1 MRRVLSLWFPTFA
14 TDLIKRRQL
23 RSASPAN
30 AKTSLAVLLTRE
42 VAGRELIARRCEIA
56 SSCGISEA
64 MDLAHARSLLPA
76 NITLHA
82 EPHRPDRDA
91 QALHA
96 LACRLL
102 KFSPL
107 VAPDSPDGIF
117 IDTTGT
123 EMVHKG
129 ESRVIRSLAR
139 GLRKL
144 GLRVRIAA
152 APNFACGWAMARFGP
167 LPFSSV
173 LSGNERQAL
182 APLPVAALHL
192 DEAIQRSFHEIGI
205 TRVEH
210 VFALPRASLAARFGP
225 EILDRL
231 NKALGITP
239 ERIDP
244 ISPPPPLQASLL
256 FEGPTD
262 QWQSIEAAARLVLED
277 LSQQL
282 TTHERGV
289 RRLEIELRR
298 PDSSPEIIPITLSR
312 ASRSF
317 RHLWS
322 LVRSKL
328 ERTDLAQGIEGVLL
342 FACRTARLRHEQ
354 LSNPSL
360 GGSAEQAAQA
370 AWGEFVDTL
379 VDRLGPNS
387 VTRIE
392 PVESHLPEHAF
403 RERSVLE
410 DPPRIRA
417 SITPADRPTR
427 LFTKPEPA
435 EAIALVP
442 DGPVFSLGWRNKRWQ
457 VLACSGPER
466 LGPEWW
472 RWSSEKAPESSA
484 STKQSTK
491 ARGTKCVPHIP
502 PDRDYFALQLETGL
516 WIWACRQV
524 GAQLN
529 STRWFVHGEWS

>member
-1 MRRVLSLWFPTFA
+1 M
-14 TDLIKRRQL
+14 
-23 RSASPAN
+23 
-30 AKTSLAVLLTRE
+30 LTRE
-42 VAGRELIARRCEIA
+42 VAGRELVARRCEIA
-56 SSCGISEA
+56 SNCGISEG
-64 MDLAHARSLLPA
+64 MDLAHARSLLPPGV
-76 NITLHA
+76 TLHT

-91 QALHA
+91 HALHA

-102 KFSPL
+102 RFSPL
-107 VAPDSPDGIF
+107 VAPDPPDGIL

-123 EMVHKG
+123 EIVHKG
-129 ESRVIRSLAR
+129 ESRVVRSAAR

-152 APNFACGWAMARFGP
+152 APNFACAWGLARFGP
-167 LPFSSV
+167 LPFSSIP
-173 LSGNERQAL
+173 SGGEREAL
-182 APLPVAALHL
+182 APLHVAALRI
-192 DEAIQRSFHEIGI
+192 DEATQISFHEIGI

-210 VFALPRASLAARFGP
+210 VLTLPRASLAARFGL

-239 ERIDP
+239 ERLDP
-244 ISPPPPLQASLL
+244 VCPPPPLKASLL
-256 FEGPTD
+256 FEGHTD
-262 QWQSIEAAARLVLED
+262 QWESIEAAAHLVLED
-277 LSQQL
+277 LSRQL
-282 TTHERGV
+282 TTQERGV

-298 PDSSPEIIPITLSR
+298 PDAPPDIIPITLSR

-317 RHLWS
+317 KHLWS

-328 ERTDLAQGIEGVLL
+328 ERTDLSKGVEGVLL
-342 FACRTARLRHEQ
+342 FARRTSRLRHEQ
-354 LSNPSL
+354 LNSPAL
-360 GGSAEQAAQA
+360 GGSADQAAQA
-370 AWGEFVDTL
+370 GWGAWGELVDML

-392 PVESHLPEHAF
+392 PVESHLPEHAW

-410 DPPRIRA
+410 DPARIRA
-417 SITPADRPTR
+417 SVTPADRPTR
-427 LFTKPEPA
+427 LFAKPEPA

-457 VLACSGPER
+457 VLACAGPER

-472 RWSSEKAPESSA
+472 KWSNEQ
-484 STKQSTK
+484 TKQEPASERRATK
-491 ARGTKCVPHIP
+491 AGRAMP

-524 GAQLN
+524 GSA
-529 STRWFVHGEWS
+529 RWFVHGEWS